1 MIQNFRKLKQEEA
14 RNAAIAGYREEI
26 DKNKLTSDIVFV
38 LLAENGT
45 MDEVTATEHLDVFAQ
60 WEPSVSYTVGN
71 LRAYQDKL
79 YKCLQAHTSQEDWTP
94 DVTPALWK
102 EAGNPADEWPQWS
115 QPIGAVDA
123 YMKGDKVSYEEKH
136 WISNTDNNVWA
147 PGTGTLW
154 ILAEE

>member
-102 EAGNPADEWPQWS
+102 EVGNPADEWPQWS

-136 WISNTDNNVWA
+136 WISEVDSNVWA
-147 PGTGTLW
+147 PGVYGW
-154 ILAEE
+154 SDADA

>member
-14 RNAAIAGYREEI
+14 RNAAIASYREEI

-60 WEPSVSYTVGN
+60 WEPSISYAVGN
-71 LRAYQDKL
+71 LRAYDNKL
-79 YKCLQAHTSQEDWTP
+79 YKCLQAHTSQADWTP
-94 DVTPALWK
+94 DVTPTLWK

-115 QPIGAVDA
+115 QPIGAVDV
-123 YMKGDKVSYEEKH
+123 YMKGDKVSYNDKH
-136 WISNTDNNVWA
+136 WISDVDNNVWA
-147 PGTGTLW
+147 PETYGW
-154 ILAEE
+154 SEA

>member
-14 RNAAIAGYREEI
+14 RNAAIISFRDEI
-26 DKNKLTSDIVFV
+26 DKNKLTSDIVFT

-45 MDEVTATEHLDVFAQ
+45 IDEVTATEHLDVFAQ
-60 WEPSVSYTVGN
+60 WEPSVSYAVGN
-71 LRAYQDKL
+71 LRVYQDKL

-94 DVTPALWK
+94 DNTPALWK

-123 YMKGDKVSYEEKH
+123 YMKGDKVSYEGKH
-136 WISNTDNNVWA
+136 WISDVDNNVWA
-147 PGTGTLW
+147 PTTYGW
-154 ILAEE
+154 SQV

>member
-1 MIQNFRKLKQEEA
+1 MIENFRKLKQEEA
-14 RNAAIAGYREEI
+14 RNAAIASYREEI

-45 MDEVTATEHLDVFAQ
+45 LDEVTATEHLDAFAQ
-60 WEPSVSYTVGN
+60 WEPSVPYTVGN
-71 LRAYQDKL
+71 LRTYQDKL
-79 YKCLQAHTSQEDWTP
+79 YKCLQTHTSQEDWTP
-94 DVTPALWK
+94 DKVSALWK

-115 QPIGAVDA
+115 QPIGAGDA

-147 PGTGTLW
+147 PGVYGW
-154 ILAEE
+154 DEA

>member
-14 RNAAIAGYREEI
+14 RNAAIASYRKEI

-60 WEPSVSYTVGN
+60 WEPQVEYKVGN
-71 LRAYQDKL
+71 LRAYNDKL
-79 YKCLQAHTSQEDWTP
+79 YKCLQTHTSQEDWAP
-94 DVTPALWK
+94 DATPALWK

-115 QPIGAVDA
+115 QPIGAMDV
-123 YMKGDKVSYEEKH
+123 YMKGDKVSYNDKH
-136 WISNTDNNVWA
+136 WISNVDNNSWA
-147 PGTGTLW
+147 PGVYGW
-154 ILAEE
+154 DEV

>member
-1 MIQNFRKLKQEEA
+1 MIENFRKLKQEEA
-14 RNAAIAGYREEI
+14 RNAAIASYREEI

-45 MDEVTATEHLDVFAQ
+45 LDEVTATEHLDVFAQ
-60 WEPSVSYTVGN
+60 WEPNVSYTAGH
-71 LRAYQDKL
+71 LRTYQDKL
-79 YKCLQAHTSQEDWTP
+79 YRCLQAHTSQEDWTP
-94 DVTPALWK
+94 DKVPALWK

-147 PGTGTLW
+147 PGVYGW
-154 ILAEE
+154 DEA

>member
-14 RNAAIAGYREEI
+14 RNAAIASYREEI
-26 DKNKLTSDIVFV
+26 DRNKLTSDIVFV

-60 WEPSVSYTVGN
+60 WEPSVAYAVGN

-94 DVTPALWK
+94 NKTPALWK

-115 QPIGAVDA
+115 QPIGAADA
-123 YMKGDKVSYEEKH
+123 YMKGDKVSYEDKH
-136 WISNTDNNVWA
+136 WISDIDNNVWA
-147 PGTGTLW
+147 PTTYGW
-154 ILAEE
+154 SQV

>member
-1 MIQNFRKLKQEEA
+1 MIENFRKLKQEEA
-14 RNAAIAGYREEI
+14 RNAAIASYREEI
-26 DKNKLTSDIVFV
+26 DRNKLTSDIVFV

-71 LRAYQDKL
+71 LRAYQGKL

-94 DVTPALWK
+94 DKTPALWK
-102 EAGNPADEWPQWS
+102 EVGNPADEWPQWS

-123 YMKGDKVSYEEKH
+123 YMKGDKVSYEGNH
-136 WISNTDNNVWA
+136 YISDVDNNVWS
-147 PGTGTLW
+147 PTTYGWTK
-154 ILAEE
+154 EE

>member
-1 MIQNFRKLKQEEA
+1 MIENFRKLKQEES
-14 RNAAIAGYREEI
+14 RNSAIASYREEI

-45 MDEVTATEHLDVFAQ
+45 LDEVTATEHLDVFAQ
-60 WEPSVSYTVGN
+60 WEPSVSYIVGN

-79 YKCLQAHTSQEDWTP
+79 YKCLQAHTSQENWTP
-94 DVTPALWK
+94 DITPALWK

-123 YMKGDKVSYEEKH
+123 YMNGDKVSYENKH
-136 WISNTDNNVWA
+136 WISEVDNNVWA
-147 PGTGTLW
+147 PGVYGW
-154 ILAEE
+154 VEQ

>member
-1 MIQNFRKLKQEEA
+1 MIENFRKLKQEEA
-14 RNAAIAGYREEI
+14 RNAAIASYREEI

-45 MDEVTATEHLDVFAQ
+45 LDEVTATEHLDAFAQ
-60 WEPSVSYTVGN
+60 WEPFVPYTVGN
-71 LRAYQDKL
+71 LRVYQDKL

-94 DVTPALWK
+94 DKVPALWK

-115 QPIGAVDA
+115 QPIGAGDA

-147 PGTGTLW
+147 PGVYGW
-154 ILAEE
+154 EVV

>member
-1 MIQNFRKLKQEEA
+1 MIENFRKLKQEEA
-14 RNAAIAGYREEI
+14 RNAAIASYREEI

-45 MDEVTATEHLDVFAQ
+45 LDEVTATEHLDVFAQ
-60 WEPSVSYTVGN
+60 WEPNVSYTAGH

-79 YKCLQAHTSQEDWTP
+79 YRCLQAHTSQEDWTP
-94 DVTPALWK
+94 DKVPALWK

-123 YMKGDKVSYEEKH
+123 YMKGDKVSYEGNH
-136 WISNTDNNVWA
+136 YISDVDNNVWS
-147 PGTGTLW
+147 PTTYGW
-154 ILAEE
+154 HKEE